1 MGCDKKKDM
10 NVTFSVILS
19 KQFNPF
25 LFIYNASFVSDE
37 WRMDNTFNFNGYL
50 RIQAFPDDPPCDGT

>member
-1 MGCDKKKDM
+1 MGCDEKKDM
-10 NVTFSVILS
+10 KVTFSVILS

-37 WRMDNTFNFNGYL
+37 WRMDNTSYAYV
-50 RIQAFPDDPPCDGT
+50 RDVRCIYKHHKPQRQ